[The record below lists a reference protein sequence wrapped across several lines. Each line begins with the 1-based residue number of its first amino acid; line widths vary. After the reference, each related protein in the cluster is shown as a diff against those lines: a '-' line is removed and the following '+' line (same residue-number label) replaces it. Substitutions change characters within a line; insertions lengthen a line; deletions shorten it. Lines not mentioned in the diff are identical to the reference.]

1 VFSIIDCAQVKQGFI
16 EIRQAGQ
23 VIGTYVHVM
32 KLEIHRALLG
42 VDDDLNYS
50 LVNLSN
56 HQ

>member
-1 VFSIIDCAQVKQGFI
+1 VFSIVDCAQVKQGFI
-16 EIRQAGQ
+16 EIRQAWQ

-56 HQ
+56 HR